1 MFQTKEQDKTSE
13 KELNEMELSQKL
25 EGITG
30 RLDDAEERISN
41 MEDRLIGNHPI
52 KTAKQKKNFKK

>member
-1 MFQTKEQDKTSE
+1 MLSIKEQDTTSE
-13 KELNEMELSQKL
+13 KELNGMELSWKL

-52 KTAKQKKNFKK
+52 KTAKRKKNF